1 MNISVSSPLF
11 LAHDSIYTIVRYML
25 SPIRPSVCLSVRWV
39 TWVAT
44 SLETLRDKASNI
56 TWRYVPPCWTEIDCK
71 MNDLE

>member
-56 TWRYVPPCWTEIDCK
+56 T
-71 MNDLE
+71 